1 MSIFSK
7 VAAKRPKSSVFNL
20 SHEVKLSC
28 NFGDLVPILCQ
39 EVLPSDKFK
48 ISTELLIKLAPLKSP
63 MMHRIKAY
71 VHYFFVP
78 TYQVNKI
85 FEDFINPKINTDN
98 SILLPYVFPEYIRVY
113 GAKNGSLVGSL
124 ADFLG
129 LPVLNTSWMRLDG
142 TSDSPSSRINIDP
155 FRVYQHIYNSF
166 YRDQNLENV
175 FANSS
180 QVGLFDVDSFKSI
193 QGSSVNYFS
202 ANVYSSLFQLRKRAW
217 AKDYFTSALPS
228 PQAGDDVLLPISNVI
243 EADGSFKLQGGSDIG
258 YENNRDVWLNSENAD
273 DYADGIGNIYALDDN
288 DENQALHY
296 HSGLKASN
304 STATIND
311 LRRAMALQRFKELAE
326 RGGTRYSEMVSNFF
340 GAYLKDYWVDR
351 PIYLGGQVQP
361 IQVGEVVQTSM
372 STENTSGDAMYL
384 GERGGIASS
393 YGKTKTVSLSA
404 PCHGYVMGILSIRPE
419 AVYQQGLERMWTRQS
434 IFDFAFP
441 QFAKMGEQEIYNR
454 EIFASGSSDYDDK
467 VFGFTPRYAEYKV
480 GHSHVC
486 GQFRDTL
493 NYWHLA
499 RVFDPNNKP
508 TLSKEFVMMDSPSYA
523 AFNVTDDT
531 VEHCY
536 VDLYNRISARRPL
549 PYFGTPSII

>member
-78 TYQVNKI
+78 TYQVNKV
-85 FEDFINPKINTDN
+85 FESFINPKVNIDN
-98 SILLPYVFPEYIRVY
+98 SYVLPWLAPVSLKYYA
-113 GAKNGSLVGSL
+113 GTLVGSL
-124 ADFLG
+124 PDYLG
-129 LPVLNTSWMRLDG
+129 LPILN
-142 TSDSPSSRINIDP
+142 SDWLNLGFDSSSPSARISLDP
-155 FRVYQHIYNSF
+155 FRVYQHIYNSY

-175 FANSS
+175 FASNG
-180 QVGLFDVDSFKSI
+180 VDGLFDIERHLNDSGRADGYLYSAE
-193 QGSSVNYFS
+193 FS
-202 ANVYSSLFQLRKRAW
+202 ALLKLRRRAW

-243 EADGSFKLQGGSDIG
+243 EADGAFKLQGGSDIG
-258 YENNRDVWLNSENAD
+258 YESNRDVWLNSENAD
-273 DYADGIGNIYALDDN
+273 DYDDGIGTIYSLDDN

-296 HSGLKASN
+296 HSGLKATN

-434 IFDFAFP
+434 IFDYAFP

-454 EIFASGSSDYDDK
+454 EIFASGSADYDDG

-486 GQFRDTL
+486 GEFRDTL

>member
-78 TYQVNKI
+78 TYQVNKV
-85 FEDFINPKINTDN
+85 FENFINPKVNIDN
-98 SILLPYVFPEYIRVY
+98 SIILPFTSPSALNDL
-113 GAKNGSLVGSL
+113 AKVNGSLVGSL
-124 ADFLG
+124 PDYLG
-129 LPVLNTSWMRLDG
+129 LPILNADWLTLTSVS
-142 TSDSPSSRINIDP
+142 TSPSSRINIDP
-155 FRVYQHIYNSF
+155 FRVYQHIYNSY
-166 YRDQNLENV
+166 YRDQNLEL
-175 FANSS
+175 S
-180 QVGLFDVDSFKSI
+180 GLFDIASYLGYVGSIDSLPNDVI
-193 QGSSVNYFS
+193 I
-202 ANVYSSLFQLRKRAW
+202 SLFKLRKRAW

-243 EADGSFKLQGGSDIG
+243 EADGTFKLQGGSGIG
-258 YENNRDVWLNSENAD
+258 YESNHDVWLSSENAD
-273 DYADGIGNIYALDDN
+273 DYDDGVGSLKGLDDN
-288 DENQALHY
+288 DEDQLLHY
-296 HSGLKASN
+296 HSGLKATN

-372 STENTSGDAMYL
+372 STENSSGDAMYL

-454 EIFASGSSDYDDK
+454 EIFASGSSEYDDGI
-467 VFGFTPRYAEYKV
+467 FGFTPRYAEYKV

-486 GQFRDTL
+486 GEFRDTL

-499 RVFDPNNKP
+499 RVFDSNNKP